1 MEREIFADENIGAVI
16 NEYGEI
22 IRNGGEE
29 IQFSVPIFT
38 PPAEEKRQDEVE
50 VSFRVMN
57 EFQNAPTS
65 TQKSVS
71 SVSKLELEKMRE
83 EFGM

>member
-38 PPAEEKRQDEVE
+38 PPVEEKKEDVE

-57 EFQNAPTS
+57 EPYKTPVSA
-65 TQKSVS
+65 QKSVS